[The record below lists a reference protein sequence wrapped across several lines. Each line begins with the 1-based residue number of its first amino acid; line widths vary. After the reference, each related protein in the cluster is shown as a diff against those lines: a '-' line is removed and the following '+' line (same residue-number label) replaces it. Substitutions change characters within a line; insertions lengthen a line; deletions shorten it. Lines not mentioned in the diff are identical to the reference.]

1 MKRFLLWLV
10 GVVLGVGIFLGAVM
24 GVSYAF
30 TTEGGCPDSTAQF
43 GTEALEPNGWC
54 WQVPL
59 IGGKLDKVFA
69 SPATL
74 TVQKLGTLYTA
85 HPAITLPDWASYTTL
100 TIQNAYGSIV
110 FVGSVSDYQSF
121 LFPANGEYKA
131 ELSVWRGPEGGMA
144 TQFEGGSTGSVRKN
158 LGLEKPAKPTGWY
171 RYAFRFTLQA
181 SAEVELSA
189 ERAEQGGIVGL
200 RISGMT
206 GDAAPTVETDLGNVQ
221 CVRAA
226 DGWRAYIPAAYNA
239 SSGGHEVNITVNGE
253 TITRSII
260 VLPKDFGTV
269 DVEPE
274 PDASDAAN
282 TQFRNAVW
290 GLYEAPARE
299 KMWQG
304 GFVNPVESYTTLVD
318 YGQVRV
324 VNGRQSSRSNST
336 KLYTIPGE
344 PCRAP
349 ANGVVVLAEELAL
362 TGNTVVIDH
371 GCGMRSYLYGLQT
384 LSVSAGQT
392 VEKGQAVGVLGEELT
407 ACGTISELSRR
418 ISVIR
423 SRNISMSCVFQN
435 LAGLQNRYPQNQ
447 WQEILGNCDVQFF
460 LGCTDQLTAEYV
472 SQRTGIASVAV
483 SSTSKALST
492 LRVSDYTPQYR
503 ESSGVGKRPV
513 LTPDEVLRL
522 PVDEALVILRGHKV
536 LKVHKMDYSLHPAYK
551 HLRECKASAHIP
563 EWRKAL
569 PETLKIFPEETANP
583 PRHHLSA
590 VAVLP
595 NQKRWLPPT
604 KNPS

>member
-1 MKRFLLWLV
+1 MKRFLLWLISV
-10 GVVLGVGIFLGAVM
+10 ALGVVVLLAAVM

-30 TTEGGCPDSTAQF
+30 TTEGGCPDGAAQF
-43 GTEALEPNGWC
+43 GGQALEPNGSC

-59 IGGKLDKVFA
+59 LGGKLDKVFA

-74 TVQKLGTLYTA
+74 SVQKLGVLYTA
-85 HPAITLPDWASYTTL
+85 HPELTLPDWTGYTAL
-100 TIQNAYGSIV
+100 TIQNAAGDVLFAGSA
-110 FVGSVSDYQSF
+110 GEYQNF

-131 ELSVWRGPEGGMA
+131 ELTAWRVPKGGVI
-144 TQFEGGSTGSVRKN
+144 TQFEGGSTGQLRKN
-158 LGLEKPAKPTGWY
+158 LGLERPAKPTGWY
-171 RYAFRFTLQA
+171 RYSFRFTLQA

-189 ERAEQGGIVGL
+189 ERVEQGGIVGL

-324 VNGRQSSRSNST
+324 VNGQQGSRSNST

-407 ACGTISELSRR
+407 MDFKLGSK
-418 ISVIR
+418 SV
-423 SRNISMSCVFQN
+423 NPWMLFQTSG
-435 LAGLQNRYPQNQ
+435 GLFWKEN
-447 WQEILGNCDVQFF
+447 
-460 LGCTDQLTAEYV
+460 
-472 SQRTGIASVAV
+472 S
-483 SSTSKALST
+483 
-492 LRVSDYTPQYR
+492 
-503 ESSGVGKRPV
+503 
-513 LTPDEVLRL
+513 
-522 PVDEALVILRGHKV
+522 
-536 LKVHKMDYSLHPAYK
+536 
-551 HLRECKASAHIP
+551 
-563 EWRKAL
+563 
-569 PETLKIFPEETANP
+569 
-583 PRHHLSA
+583 
-590 VAVLP
+590 
-595 NQKRWLPPT
+595 
-604 KNPS
+604 

>member
-1 MKRFLLWLV
+1 MKRFLLWLISV
-10 GVVLGVGIFLGAVM
+10 ALGVVVLLAAVM

-30 TTEGGCPDSTAQF
+30 TAEGGCPDGAAQF
-43 GTEALEPNGWC
+43 GGQALEPNGSC

-59 IGGKLDKVFA
+59 LGGQLDKVFA

-74 TVQKLGTLYTA
+74 TVQKLGVLYTA
-85 HPAITLPDWASYTTL
+85 HPELSLPEWTCYTAL
-100 TIQNAYGSIV
+100 TIQNAAGDVLFAGSA
-110 FVGSVSDYQSF
+110 GEYQNF

-131 ELSVWRGPEGGMA
+131 ELTAWRVPKGGVI
-144 TQFEGGSTGSVRKN
+144 TQFEGGSTGQLRKN
-158 LGLEKPAKPTGWY
+158 LGLERPAKPTGWY
-171 RYAFRFTLQA
+171 RYSFRFTLQA

-324 VNGRQSSRSNST
+324 VNGRQGSRSNST

-349 ANGVVVLAEELAL
+349 ANGVVVLAAELAL

-407 ACGTISELSRR
+407 MDFKLGSK
-418 ISVIR
+418 SV
-423 SRNISMSCVFQN
+423 NPWMLFQTSG
-435 LAGLQNRYPQNQ
+435 GLFWKEN
-447 WQEILGNCDVQFF
+447 
-460 LGCTDQLTAEYV
+460 
-472 SQRTGIASVAV
+472 S
-483 SSTSKALST
+483 
-492 LRVSDYTPQYR
+492 
-503 ESSGVGKRPV
+503 
-513 LTPDEVLRL
+513 
-522 PVDEALVILRGHKV
+522 
-536 LKVHKMDYSLHPAYK
+536 
-551 HLRECKASAHIP
+551 
-563 EWRKAL
+563 
-569 PETLKIFPEETANP
+569 
-583 PRHHLSA
+583 
-590 VAVLP
+590 
-595 NQKRWLPPT
+595 
-604 KNPS
+604 

>member
-1 MKRFLLWLV
+1 MKRFLLWVV
-10 GVVLGVGIFLGAVM
+10 GVILGVAVLLGAVM
-24 GVSYAF
+24 TVSYSF
-30 TTEGGCPDSTAQF
+30 TGEGSRPAADTQF
-43 GTEALEPNGWC
+43 GGQALEVNGSC

-59 IGGKLDKVFA
+59 LGGVFDKVFT
-69 SPATL
+69 SPETL
-74 TVQKLGTLYTA
+74 TVQKLGVLYDA
-85 HPAITLPDWASYTTL
+85 HPALALPDWASYTTL
-100 TIQNAYGSIV
+100 TIETDIGSIV
-110 FVGSVSDYQSF
+110 FAGSASQYEDF
-121 LFPANGEYKA
+121 LFPANGDYKA
-131 ELSVWRGPEGGMA
+131 KLTVWRLPQDYLA
-144 TQFEGGSTGSVRKN
+144 TQFEGGSTGAIRKN
-158 LGLEKPAKPTGWY
+158 LGVEHPARPTGWY
-171 RYAFRFTLQA
+171 SYSFRFTLQA

-189 ERAEQGGIVGL
+189 ERVEQGCIVGL

-260 VLPKDFGTV
+260 VLPKDFGTA
-269 DVEPE
+269 DAEPE
-274 PDASDAAN
+274 PDASEAAN

-349 ANGVVVLAEELAL
+349 ANGVVVLAAELAL

-407 ACGTISELSRR
+407 MDFKLGSK
-418 ISVIR
+418 SV
-423 SRNISMSCVFQN
+423 NPWMLFQTSG
-435 LAGLQNRYPQNQ
+435 GLFWKEN
-447 WQEILGNCDVQFF
+447 
-460 LGCTDQLTAEYV
+460 
-472 SQRTGIASVAV
+472 S
-483 SSTSKALST
+483 
-492 LRVSDYTPQYR
+492 
-503 ESSGVGKRPV
+503 
-513 LTPDEVLRL
+513 
-522 PVDEALVILRGHKV
+522 
-536 LKVHKMDYSLHPAYK
+536 
-551 HLRECKASAHIP
+551 
-563 EWRKAL
+563 
-569 PETLKIFPEETANP
+569 
-583 PRHHLSA
+583 
-590 VAVLP
+590 
-595 NQKRWLPPT
+595 
-604 KNPS
+604 